1 MSTPPPTSSP
11 TRATVDFSVVRADV
25 IGGLTVALVGLPQ
38 CLAYAMM
45 SGLPPAYGLSTAA
58 IPGLIAAISGKSK
71 QIITGPTNTTGLLI
85 FTALGPFLGASGL
98 LGPEG
103 LPALAL
109 LTLMAGIWRIILAK
123 FGGPTLLRFLPE
135 SVLLGFTAGA
145 GVLIAAMQLDEGL
158 GLDAIKGKGMIT
170 QLDAIFTAMSHGAT
184 PKLPAVAVALATA
197 VAIVAGKKI
206 RTKLPIAL
214 LSVVIAT
221 LIAWQTGWDASAGL
235 PLVSDRAS
243 IPAGWPPS
251 ALPVFDLDLI
261 QAFLI
266 PSLAIT
272 VLGTLELTVSA
283 KADGARPDMSRE
295 IMAQGLANV
304 VGAFT
309 SAFPA
314 SASLTRSALLRLGGA
329 QTRFAAVF
337 AASSVVP
344 MVLFAG
350 PIVGSIPQA
359 SLAGVL
365 FATALGMINRERMA
379 RMWRA
384 NVKTRALLV
393 LTLTATLIFPL
404 EFAFLLGVGVAI
416 IIHLLEG
423 SQPRIRMFAVQE
435 NDLTPCGE
443 DALTP
448 PTDIIVVEVS
458 GNLHYAA
465 VHALA
470 DALDHVPESARAI
483 IIDVSH
489 AHQLRFGALLSFE
502 RMSSE
507 ITARGSHLIL
517 AGTSEGFVGLCR
529 RTESALLLIEEKPL
543 PGAATR
549 EAICLAQRLLG
560 DAAPND
566 GSYHEEHAERIDVPP
581 ISPT

>member
-1 MSTPPPTSSP
+1 MSTSPSTTPPERGPI
-11 TRATVDFSVVRADV
+11 DFSVVRADV

-58 IPGLIAAISGKSK
+58 IPGLIAAISGKSR

-85 FTALGPFLGASGL
+85 LTALGPFLGASGL

-145 GVLIAAMQLDEGL
+145 GILIAAMQLDEGL
-158 GLDAIKGKGMIT
+158 GLGAIKGKGMIT
-170 QLDAIFTAMSHGAT
+170 QLDAIISAMGSGAT
-184 PKLPAVAVALATA
+184 PQLPAIGVALGTA
-197 VAIVAGKKI
+197 AAIVAGKKLG
-206 RTKLPIAL
+206 TKLPIAL
-214 LSVVIAT
+214 LSVVGAT
-221 LIAWQTGWDASAGL
+221 LIAWQTGWDASVGL
-235 PLVSDRAS
+235 PLVSDRAP
-243 IPAGWPPS
+243 IPAGWPQS

-337 AASSVVP
+337 AALSVVP

-350 PIVGSIPQA
+350 PVVGSIPQA

-384 NVKTRALLV
+384 NVKTRALL
-393 LTLTATLIFPL
+393 LITLVATLIFPL

-416 IIHLLEG
+416 ILHLLEG
-423 SQPRIRMFAVQE
+423 SQPRIRMFAVQ
-435 NDLTPCGE
+435 DDALTPCGE
-443 DALTP
+443 EARVNP
-448 PTDIIVVEVS
+448 IDIIVVEVS

-502 RMSSE
+502 RMNAE
-507 ITARGSHLIL
+507 IAARGSHLIL
-517 AGTSEGFVGLCR
+517 AGTSENFIGLCR
-529 RTESALLLIEEKPL
+529 RTESMLLLVEDKPL
-543 PGAATR
+543 PGASTR
-549 EAICLAQRLLG
+549 EAICLAKRLLDGATDIDCSCHG
-560 DAAPND
+560 DASA
-566 GSYHEEHAERIDVPP
+566 IDLAP
-581 ISPT
+581 ISST